1 VQRIRKWGDSK
12 LRNDLAPGGKEHR
25 LATKSREFDSPW
37 VMLFVCMGHIIMI
50 IMVISPV
57 YSKDLFKLTVVIKSA
72 AE

>member
-1 VQRIRKWGDSK
+1 
-12 LRNDLAPGGKEHR
+12 
-25 LATKSREFDSPW
+25 
-37 VMLFVCMGHIIMI
+37 MLFVCMGHIIMI